1 MSNTMVKTMTID
13 YKAAGYTH
21 QFKYERQHPCYGWVE
36 GSFYVVPDSYDLHLN
51 ALKSDKKVRNIQITE
66 L

>member
-1 MSNTMVKTMTID
+1 MVKTMTID

-21 QFKYERQHPCYGWVE
+21 QLKYERQHPFYGWVE
-36 GSFYVVPDSYDLHLN
+36 GSFYVVPDSYNLHLN
-51 ALKSDKKVRNIQITE
+51 ALKNDKKVRNIQIME

>member
-1 MSNTMVKTMTID
+1 MPTN

-21 QFKYERQHPCYGWVE
+21 QFKYERDHPCYGWAE

-51 ALKSDKKVRNIQITE
+51 ALKNDKKVRNIQITE

>member
-1 MSNTMVKTMTID
+1 MTID

-21 QFKYERQHPCYGWVE
+21 QFMYERAHPCYGWVE

-51 ALKSDKKVRNIQITE
+51 ALKSDKKVCNIQIVE